1 VLFLDVQMP
10 EVDGFEVLRRVGPDA
25 VPVVVFVTAYDRYA
39 LRAFEEHALDY
50 LLKPF
55 SDERF
60 GAVLDQVRARLRE
73 RTFASMARP
82 SRT

>member
-1 VLFLDVQMP
+1 
-10 EVDGFEVLRRVGPDA
+10 
-25 VPVVVFVTAYDRYA
+25 

-60 GAVLDQVRARLRE
+60 GAVLDRVRARLRE